1 MRRCRITKYV
11 GCKVSAKVVSLF
23 YRHEMC
29 FAQGSWAF
37 FANREYISTERIN
50 GENMT
55 DKQMGKLIKEMRKE
69 KNITLHA
76 LAWGLCTD
84 STLSYFEKGKRRLDN
99 LMLHRVFDRIGIE
112 ADEFAL
118 MVDEEEY
125 AYHEW
130 KEQAFEA
137 VEEKDWDRLEV
148 LLGNKEVALHTAYN
162 EKLQYQI
169 YYKLKGI
176 WQAEKNHNRKAA
188 AGYLKKA
195 ISITMP
201 EVFVLDWNKSCIGEQ
216 ELHLLMLYLYY
227 ASKENW
233 LEYSKKVQLY
243 KKLEDYISEKHM
255 ESKKMAKLYPKL
267 VCIWLHI
274 EAVSGFE
281 KKVLCEKAIQL
292 LQETRRLHDITEVL
306 RLYIEVLEER
316 QDEMLVFYKKHLE
329 NFSDIFQDAGLA
341 YDFQPEVLAGR
352 REKLFLITEYLASE
366 RERKGMTQQEV
377 SENICEPETYSRIET
392 GKHTPVKKNMYEL
405 MERLG
410 IPWCYYRGELELDS
424 LKAYRMSQEARKLLN
439 RGMREEA
446 LVILNKMRSCL
457 DMESNVNVQCVEFQ
471 ETIAKHGLGIM
482 DAEYAYEKYKE
493 LLSMTSELP
502 KKEQFQYYSQMELE
516 IIGYMGNALCEKG
529 QYDEGIEIFEGVL
542 KNQEKSRVKW
552 KFQWH
557 GIDFVIRIL
566 ADLYFG
572 AERYG
577 ESNQIEKFKLIMQ
590 LKQFEAISLPQRLD
604 GMADNYEH
612 LGKQYSDKYRALYR
626 QTYYVADFFRFNQ
639 VASFV
644 ENYYKEKFDVN
655 MEWY

>member
-1 MRRCRITKYV
+1 
-11 GCKVSAKVVSLF
+11 
-23 YRHEMC
+23 
-29 FAQGSWAF
+29 
-37 FANREYISTERIN
+37 
-50 GENMT
+50 MT

-69 KNITLHA
+69 KNITIEE
-76 LAWGLCTD
+76 LARGICD
-84 STLSYFEKGKRRLDN
+84 ESTLSYFEKGKRRLDN
-99 LMLHRVFDRIGIE
+99 LLLHRIFDRIGIE

-125 AYHEW
+125 EYHLW
-130 KEQAFEA
+130 KEQAIEA
-137 VEEKDWDRLEV
+137 VEEKAWDRLEE
-148 LLGNKEVALHTAYN
+148 LLDNKDVALNIQYN
-162 EKLQYQI
+162 KKIQYQT

-188 AGYLKKA
+188 VGYLQKA
-195 ISITMP
+195 ISLTMP
-201 EVFVLDWNKSCIGEQ
+201 NVLTMEWEKLCMGEQ

-227 ASKENW
+227 GTKEGRI
-233 LEYSKKVQLY
+233 KKVEQTKLY
-243 KKLEDYISEKHM
+243 EKLEDYISEKHM
-255 ESKKMAKLYPKL
+255 EAKKQAKLCPKL
-267 VCIWLHI
+267 VCIWLNI
-274 EAVSGFE
+274 TEVSLPQR
-281 KKVLCEKAIQL
+281 KVLCEKAIQIL
-292 LQETRRLHDITEVL
+292 RETRRLHDITEIL
-306 RLYIEVLEER
+306 RLYVEILEER
-316 QDEMLVFYKKHLE
+316 QDEKVVFYRKHLE
-329 NFSDIFQDAGLA
+329 NFSDIFGAAGIESG
-341 YDFQPEVLAGR
+341 FQPEVLAGR

-366 RERKGMTQQEV
+366 RMRKGMTQQEV
-377 SENICEPETYSRIET
+377 SEDICEPETYSRIET
-392 GKHTPVKKNMYEL
+392 GKHAPVKRNMYEL
-405 MERLG
+405 AERLG

-439 RGMREEA
+439 RGLREEA
-446 LVILNKMRSCL
+446 LLILNKMRSYL

-471 ETIAKHGLGIM
+471 ETIAKHGLGII

-493 LLSMTSELP
+493 LLAMTSELP

-572 AERYG
+572 AERYE
-577 ESNQIEKFKLIMQ
+577 ESNQIEKFMLIMQ
-590 LKQFEAISLPQRLD
+590 LRQFEAISLPQRLD

-612 LGKQYSDKYRALYR
+612 LGKQYSDKYKELYR
-626 QTYYVADFFRFNQ
+626 KTYYVADFFGFHE
-639 VASFV
+639 VVSFIKKYYE
-644 ENYYKEKFDVN
+644 ENFDVN

>member
-1 MRRCRITKYV
+1 
-11 GCKVSAKVVSLF
+11 
-23 YRHEMC
+23 MC

-201 EVFVLDWNKSCIGEQ
+201 EVFVLDWNKLCIGEQ

-493 LLSMTSELP
+493 IFFMTSVLP
-502 KKEQFQYYSQMELE
+502 AKEQFCYYNQVELE
-516 IIGYMGNALCEKG
+516 IIGYMGKVLCEKQ
-529 QYDEGIEIFEGVL
+529 QYGEGIEILEGVL
-542 KNQEKSRVKW
+542 RNQEKSRVCW
-552 KFQWH
+552 KYQWH
-557 GIDFVIRIL
+557 GINYVLRVL
-566 ADLYFG
+566 ALLYFEIG
-572 AERYG
+572 RYDAAR
-577 ESNQIEKFKLIMQ
+577 QINDAVHRVN
-590 LKQFEAISLPQRLD
+590 LKIGEAITLPQRLD
-604 GMADNYEH
+604 AIADNLEH
-612 LGKQYSDKYRALYR
+612 MGLQYSNEYKKLYCR
-626 QTYYVADFFRFNQ
+626 TFYVADFFQFKNI
-639 VASFV
+639 VTFAKK
-644 ENYYKEKFDVN
+644 YYEDNFEKEVQ
-655 MEWY
+655 WY